1 MEKQRLDK
9 VIASTG
15 KFSRR
20 EVKALVRQGRVLVDG
35 IPARSAEDKVDA
47 EAVEIMVNGECL
59 MYRRYT
65 WVMLNKPAGYLSATE
80 DGRGPTVLDLLPQ
93 ELRAL
98 HGAAGLPSGDED
110 VISLVCQQAGN
121 PQRPRLI
128 QLCGTS
134 DFLYEDNQT
143 FRRAAEKA
151 GYGHTYLEAPGDHE
165 WPYWDKAIQYAFQF
179 FRNMDMKT
187 TPIY

>member
-1 MEKQRLDK
+1 MGSGPICCLRRCGLC
-9 VIASTG
+9 TG
-15 KFSRR
+15 P
-20 EVKALVRQGRVLVDG
+20 RVCL
-35 IPARSAEDKVDA
+35 PKKKDA
-47 EAVEIMVNGECL
+47 
-59 MYRRYT
+59 
-65 WVMLNKPAGYLSATE
+65 
-80 DGRGPTVLDLLPQ
+80 
-93 ELRAL
+93 
-98 HGAAGLPSGDED
+98 
-110 VISLVCQQAGN
+110 ISLVCRQAGN

-151 GYGHTYLEAPGDHE
+151 GYGHMYLEAPGDHE

-187 TPIY
+187 TPID